1 MCVYFILWWCY
12 FKFYSNCTGMFY
24 ITCPLQQLS
33 LMYDLCYPV
42 DVWTMHL
49 HRVREEEEGD
59 GWKGVDDT
67 SGVGV
72 CTRAEKRKALT
83 KKLNL
88 VHAEN
93 VVYAHDHKRITK
105 TAFLTTLLFFSFLKS
120 QVAARNKN
128 QRGSRATA
136 GRGSLLCPMWQE
148 TEAVPRCNEGT
159 AALQCCSLSYIHDTE
174 ANALKHAN
182 EQLCL

>member
-105 TAFLTTLLFFSFLKS
+105 TAFLTTLLFFHSWNPRWRRETRIKE
-120 QVAARNKN
+120 V
-128 QRGSRATA
+128 A
-136 GRGSLLCPMWQE
+136 GRPQGEVAYYAPCGKKLRRYPDVMK
-148 TEAVPRCNEGT
+148 VPRPYS
-159 AALQCCSLSYIHDTE
+159 AAV
-174 ANALKHAN
+174 
-182 EQLCL
+182 